1 MTDYTRLEK
10 HLEKLGKSVYR
21 EPTLDWHE
29 KLIDNSFRHFV
40 ESGSFKNVLDVG
52 IGTGYALK
60 KFKDLGI
67 KATGITLNKEE
78 AQAQNFIGNDV
89 RLMDMNFLDFGDGEF
104 DLVWC
109 RHSLEHSV
117 MPLIALMEFNRV
129 LNKEGSLYVEV
140 PSDNIIHMEN
150 KNHYSLFSDE
160 AWQAL
165 FRKAGYFLMFRG
177 QFAVKIKR
185 CENNDGYMDIFW
197 QYWLRK
203 A

>member
-21 EPTLDWHE
+21 EPTFDWHE

-78 AQAQNFIGNDV
+78 AQAQTFIGNDV
-89 RLMDMNFLDFGDGEF
+89 MVMDMNFLDFDDAQF

-129 LNKEGSLYVEV
+129 LKPEGFLYVEV
-140 PSDNIIHMEN
+140 PSDNIVHMEN
-150 KNHYSLFSDE
+150 CNHYSLFSDA